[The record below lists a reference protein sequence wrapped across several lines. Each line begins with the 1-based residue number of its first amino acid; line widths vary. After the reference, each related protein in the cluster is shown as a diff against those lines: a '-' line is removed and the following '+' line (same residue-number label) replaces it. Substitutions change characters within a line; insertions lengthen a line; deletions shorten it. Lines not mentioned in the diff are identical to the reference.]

1 MASKNNPTKYQLFR
15 NLFGKLHEG
24 IPYEVVDRKAS
35 LLWKDVKSDPDGIK
49 QLMLKTQA
57 DVDEKKSK
65 KLRMW
70 SKFTAVKPK
79 SSTTTSVI
87 APSSTIVSTSTSART
102 EDTVSPV
109 IVSDDTTTVSADSTT
124 VSDDTNSVDLNE
136 RETPKQNEVKKE
148 IIDLQ
153 AFIVKLGELN
163 DLGLSTPENKKQLK
177 ESRIKLKEKQR
188 KLKLLVNDSIRQ
200 RKRRA
205 ERSTLLKEMVPQNEE
220 AKRKLKKFT
229 HDSPGRP
236 SLEEA
241 FPNLREA
248 IIELATA
255 GAGAD
260 GRRRTNILQACKTL
274 DGMNAALKT
283 MGYDISRQALYYRFV
298 PHRANSEHG
307 KRHIK
312 TVPVKL
318 AKARNTSR
326 NRHEDASF
334 TFATKGYLQGIAS
347 HFGPDSV
354 FAVSIDDKAK
364 VPIGITAAKLQ
375 APLVMHMEYG
385 VRLPDHDFVKAPKH
399 KLIPSV
405 YAACHMKSPSSKK
418 DAEITYS
425 GPMYISIRSL
435 KHESS
440 TAYTHGSDFDT
451 ILSLDAFKD
460 EAFIEGQVKP
470 IILAFVDGGP
480 DENPRYP
487 KVQEVAIDH
496 FKKYNLDAYIVMTL
510 ASGMSAYNYVERR
523 MAPLSKALA
532 GVLLPHD
539 TYGNHLDSEGKT
551 TDTELEKK
559 NFQKA
564 GESLAEIWG
573 EMIIDGFP
581 VVAEFV
587 ENRQCDPSV
596 IDESWISRHC
606 RLSKYML
613 QIIKCSDPFCC
624 SKMRTSW
631 DKIFINR
638 FLPAPVPSRIEKTGT
653 VIPDIDSVMKG
664 DRFVDNI
671 WRRLVMSP
679 LVPPTKYDVLPY
691 DFYCPSLNKKIES
704 RVCNGCGIYY
714 PSKAAVDRHRR
725 GLGCL
730 QKKRGLPS
738 KLISVARPDDS
749 NVEPEINI
757 DETPC
762 NEEASC
768 DNDDPMPV
776 ITLKYILENNPFIEI
791 DVEEEDSDMDTD
803 I

>member
-1 MASKNNPTKYQLFR
+1 MASKNKPTTTSYQLFR
-15 NLFGKLHEG
+15 NLFGKLHDG
-24 IPYEVVDRKAS
+24 NPYEAVDRKAS
-35 LLWKDVKSDPDGIK
+35 LLWKDVKGDPDDIK
-49 QLMLKTQA
+49 QLMMKTQA

-79 SSTTTSVI
+79 SSTTPSVI
-87 APSSTIVSTSTSART
+87 APSSTIVNTSNSAPT
-102 EDTVSPV
+102 DDTVSPV
-109 IVSDDTTTVSADSTT
+109 VTVSDDTTTVS
-124 VSDDTNSVDLNE
+124 DDTNSIDLSA
-136 RETPKQNEVKKE
+136 RETPKQDEIKKE
-148 IIDLQ
+148 IGNLKTV
-153 AFIVKLGELN
+153 IVKLGELN
-163 DLGLSTPENKKQLK
+163 DLGLSTAENKKQLK
-177 ESRIKLKEKQR
+177 ESRSQLKEKER
-188 KLKLLVNDSIRQ
+188 KLKLLINDSIRQ

-205 ERSTLLKEMVPQNEE
+205 EKSTLLKEMVPQNEE

-307 KRHIK
+307 KRHVK

-326 NRHEDASF
+326 SRHEDASF
-334 TFATKGYLQGIAS
+334 SFATKGYLQGIAS

-405 YAACHMKSPSSKK
+405 YAACHVKSPSSKK
-418 DAEITYS
+418 DPEITYS

-460 EAFIEGQVKP
+460 EAFIEGHVKP
-470 IILAFVDGGP
+470 IVLAFVDGGP

-487 KVQEVAIDH
+487 KVQQVAIEH

-539 TYGNHLDSEGKT
+539 IYGNHLDSEGKT

-573 EMIIDGFP
+573 EMIIDGYP

-631 DKIFINR
+631 DKMFINR
-638 FLPAPVPSRIEKTGT
+638 FLPAPVPARIEKTGT

-671 WRRLVMSP
+671 WRRLVISP
-679 LVPPTKYDVLPY
+679 LVPTTKYDVIPY
-691 DFYCPSLNKKIES
+691 DLYCPSINKNIANQ
-704 RVCNGCGIYY
+704 VCKGCGIYY

-730 QKKRGLPS
+730 QKTRVLQS
-738 KLISVARPDDS
+738 KLIAVARPD
-749 NVEPEINI
+749 VEPEVNI
-757 DETPC
+757 EETPSI

-768 DNDDPMPV
+768 NVDDRMPV
-776 ITLKYILENNPFIEI
+776 ISLKYILENNPFEEI
-791 DVEEEDSDMDTD
+791 DVEEEDSDTDTD